1 MGVENFVFKD
11 QREDEL
17 STSDG
22 FAWLSLVVGTVG

>member
-17 STSDG
+17 SISDEWVYM
-22 FAWLSLVVGTVG
+22 ALTDCKV